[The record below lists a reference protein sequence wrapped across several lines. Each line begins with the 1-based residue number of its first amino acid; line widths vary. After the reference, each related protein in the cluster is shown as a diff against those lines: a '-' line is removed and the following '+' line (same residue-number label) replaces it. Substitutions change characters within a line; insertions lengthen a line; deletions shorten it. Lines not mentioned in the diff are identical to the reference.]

1 MGRPRQEVLL
11 MNYPVWDIPGSGLLI
26 AFVAIV
32 HVVVSHFAVGGGL
45 FLVLTERK
53 ARREHDDSLLGYVR
67 QHSRFFVL
75 LTLVF
80 GAITGVG
87 IWFTI
92 GLVHPQA
99 TSTLINV
106 FVWAWAIEWTFFV
119 AEIAAAMVYYYG
131 WDRLSPRVHEA
142 VGWIYFANAWLS
154 LVVITGILTFMLT
167 PGEWLVTRG
176 FWGGFFNPTY
186 WPGVVARTAASVGL
200 AGLYALLTVSWCTD
214 PDLKEKIARYAGLGW
229 ILPMAVALPLTLA
242 WYLTAASSA
251 GVPVAEVLGAKD
263 GSLWAMLAAVFSNP
277 GTGYPVA
284 QRAAWWTL
292 VASAGAVA
300 LTLFVVFV
308 RNRTYGR
315 AITSSLMVLGFV
327 AMGGSEWVREDL
339 RKPYVLYNVMFVN
352 GVRLSPAD
360 SAAQPPADT
369 VDRFGADAF
378 TVDALNTRG
387 VLNTSAWVRPTPPD
401 LLAPHE
407 YPQRAAHQGRE
418 LFRVLCSACH
428 TTDGYL
434 ALRPLVRG
442 KSAAAF
448 DGMLTKLAAPV
459 DRAGKGTTWDNPDL
473 RLRTWRDRRMPPFV
487 GTVEER
493 QILAAY
499 LALLGG
505 AAPADVVLGTP
516 RSAEL
521 GKAVFESQCAMCH
534 GPDGVAPFNHKGR
547 DPAVFYEMI
556 GRLPQVNEM
565 MPAFEGTDEERR
577 AVAAHLATLAPT
589 ISKGGAR

>member
-1 MGRPRQEVLL
+1 
-11 MNYPVWDIPGSGLLI
+11 MNYPVWDIPASGLLI
-26 AFVAIV
+26 AFIAIV
-32 HVVVSHFAVGGGL
+32 HVFVSHFAVGGGL

-53 ARREHDDSLLGYVR
+53 ARRERDEALLGYVR

-75 LTLVF
+75 LTLVI

-119 AEIAAAMVYYYG
+119 TEIAAAMVYYYG
-131 WDRLSPRVHEA
+131 WDRLSPRVHET
-142 VGWIYFANAWLS
+142 VGWIYFVNAWLS
-154 LVVITGILTFMLT
+154 LAAINGILTFMLT
-167 PGEWLVTRG
+167 PGGWVTTRG
-176 FWGGFFNPTY
+176 FWDGLLNPTY
-186 WPGVVARTAASVGL
+186 WPGLVARTCASIGL
-200 AGLYALLTVSWCTD
+200 AGLYALLTASWCTN
-214 PDLKEKIARYAGLGW
+214 PGLKERIARYAGLRW
-229 ILPMAVALPLTLA
+229 ILPMAVALPLTLT
-242 WYLTAASSA
+242 WYLTAAAGA

-263 GSLWAMLAAVFSNP
+263 GSLWSMAVAVFSNP
-277 GTGYPVA
+277 GTGYPIA

-292 VASAGAVA
+292 VASAGVA
-300 LTLFVVFV
+300 AITLYVVFF
-308 RNRTYGR
+308 RGRTYGR
-315 AITSSLMVLGFV
+315 AIAASLMVLGFV

-352 GVRLSPAD
+352 GARVPAAKGVAQSPAD
-360 SAAQPPADT
+360 GGN
-369 VDRFGADAF
+369 RFGADAF
-378 TVDALNTRG
+378 TVDALNTGG
-387 VLNTSAWVRPTPPD
+387 VLNASAWVRPTPAD

-442 KSAAAF
+442 KSAVAL
-448 DGMLTKLAAPV
+448 DGLLTKLATPI
-459 DRAGKGTTWDNPDL
+459 DGAGHTTSWDHPDL
-473 RLRTWRDRRMPPFV
+473 RLRSWRGRRMPPFV

-493 QILAAY
+493 QMLAAY

-505 AAPADVVLGTP
+505 AAPADVVLGQP
-516 RSAEL
+516 GAAEL
-521 GKAVFESQCAMCH
+521 GKAVFESQCAACH
-534 GPDGVAPFNHKGR
+534 GPGGVAPFNHKGR
-547 DPAVFYEMI
+547 PQDVFYEMI
-556 GRLPQVNEM
+556 GRLPQVNDM

-577 AVAAHLATLAPT
+577 AVASHLATLAPT
-589 ISKGGAR
+589 ITKGEAR